1 MFIKKIMPSLLY
13 KLCHS
18 STAAQHLAYIP
29 KTEGSNSTFCT
40 EREKMTKKDAFIAT

>member
-1 MFIKKIMPSLLY
+1 MPSLLY

-18 STAAQHLAYIP
+18 STAAQHLAYVP
-29 KTEGSNSTFCT
+29 KTGGSNPTTGT